1 MKKVSPDELKDALLQ
16 LAAEWIERCNGEI
29 KDVADYQRITK
40 CVIDLTRTDDDAA
53 AQTVRVIMTPP
64 ADQYAG

>member
-16 LAAEWIERCNGEI
+16 LAAEWIERCHGEI

-53 AQTVRVIMTPP
+53 QVVRVIMNPP
-64 ADQYAG
+64 TDQYAN

>member
-1 MKKVSPDELKDALLQ
+1 MKQITPDKLKEALLQ
-16 LAAEWIERCNGEI
+16 LAAEWIERCHGEI

-40 CVIDLTRTDDDAA
+40 CVIDLTRTDEDAA
-53 AQTVRVIMTPP
+53 QVVRVIMDPP